1 MRNTTLVLAV
11 LGATALSGCMQTDG
25 QRALTGAAAGAIIA
39 DATDNNAITG
49 AALGAAA
56 GALYCDV
63 APNAAGCIPR
73 Y

>member
-1 MRNTTLVLAV
+1 MRTTSLLLAL
-11 LGATALSGCMQTDG
+11 LGVAALSGCLQTDG
-25 QRALTGAAAGAIIA
+25 ERALAGAAGGAIVA
-39 DATDNNAITG
+39 DAIDANALTG

-63 APNAAGCIPR
+63 APGAAGCIPR

>member
-1 MRNTTLVLAV
+1 MRHSPLLLALVA
-11 LGATALSGCMQTDG
+11 ATALSGCLQTD
-25 QRALTGAAAGAIIA
+25 QERALAGAAGGAIIA
-39 DATDNNAITG
+39 DALDTSAITG

-63 APNAAGCIPR
+63 APGAAGCIPR

>member
-1 MRNTTLVLAV
+1 MRKTTLVLAV
-11 LGATALSGCMQTDG
+11 LGAAALSGCMQTDG
-25 QRALTGAAAGAIIA
+25 QRALAGAAAGAVIA

>member
-1 MRNTTLVLAV
+1 
-11 LGATALSGCMQTDG
+11 MQTEG
-25 QRALTGAAAGAIIA
+25 QRALAGAAAGAVIA